1 MALELGRGALRGPP
15 QRLFATI
22 QGLTDAGNWLPPADA
37 LPGLNCIHDN
47 ELGPWTPGWLI

>member
-1 MALELGRGALRGPP
+1 MALELGRDALRGPP
-15 QRLFATI
+15 QRLCVTI
-22 QGLTDAGNWLPPADA
+22 QGLTDAGKWLPPFAA